1 MSLILRSDLPQIK
14 EQVKNNTLSTYFP
27 INTKDRKDIFNWDS
41 VLGYVVKTSF
51 RKELN
56 LEKLTDEEKLL
67 VKEDEITESE
77 IALLKFKASCEKAFK
92 AKLDES
98 DFWPVLEKM
107 YFENEQLFKI
117 SPEFLLFK
125 TIKQKGRARD
135 ASLGGMFANQLQN
148 FFFDEKPNNKFN
160 FLEKELYSELLKLM
174 KLSKEVK
181 EKEGELTFSK
191 PSEAPYLPFMAN
203 YLQQDLRFLGKR
215 PKYLLSIFK
224 EFLRL
229 YAHLYTAQLAL
240 NLKGWRKGKPEAQLS
255 YYILDSEKASDERYL
270 LKDYGFKQLSD
281 ALWNIFPYLSMNESL
296 QSKKIDN
303 VVNTIQPLWA
313 LADNLQQT
321 PSSVILLKNYAQ
333 AFKENRDLDLSL
345 NESDNPQDV
354 LADLLKLSRMQFG
367 AKESRHEINKLY
379 VKATE
384 SEFCSHFAQSRG
396 RAGRVLVFN
405 QDYLLLLT
413 NLAIG
418 EKDKLRFHELIKA
431 FESRGVFFD
440 KQSQQALINFFERIG
455 NVERMSDSGDAVYVR
470 KTI

>member
-1 MSLILRSDLPQIK
+1 MNLMLRADLPQTEDK
-14 EQVKNNTLSTYFP
+14 VKNNTLTTYFP
-27 INTKDRKDIFNWDS
+27 INTKDRKDIFNWDN

-51 RKELN
+51 RKKLH
-56 LEKLTDEEKLL
+56 LEKLTDDEKLAI
-67 VKEDEITESE
+67 KEAETTESD
-77 IALLKFKASCEKAFK
+77 IALSKFKSSCERSFTN
-92 AKLDES
+92 KLDES
-98 DFWPVLEKM
+98 EFWPILEKM
-107 YFENEQLFKI
+107 YFENGQIFKI

-125 TIKQKGRARD
+125 TIKQKGSARD
-135 ASLGGMFANQLQN
+135 ASLGNMFSNLLQN
-148 FFFDEKPNNKFN
+148 FFFNEKPNNKFN
-160 FLEKELYSELLKLM
+160 FLENQLYSELLKLM
-174 KLSKEVK
+174 QVSEKVK
-181 EKEGELTFSK
+181 GDGLTFSK
-191 PSEAPYLPFMAN
+191 PSEAPYLPFMAKN
-203 YLQQDLRFLGKR
+203 IQQDLRFLGKR

-224 EFLRL
+224 EFLHL

-240 NLKGWRKGKPEAQLS
+240 NLKGWKKGKPEAQLC

-270 LKDYGFKQLSD
+270 VKDYGFKQLSSS
-281 ALWNIFPYLSMNESL
+281 LWNIFSYLSMNESL

-303 VVNTIQPLWA
+303 AVNTIQPLWV
-313 LADNLQQT
+313 LAENLQQT
-321 PSSVILLKNYAQ
+321 PSSAILLKNYAL
-333 AFKENRDLDLSL
+333 AFKESRDLNLDLSD
-345 NESDNPQDV
+345 SGNPQDV
-354 LADLLKLSRMQFG
+354 LADLLELSRMQFG
-367 AKESRHEINKLY
+367 IKETRHEINKLY

-418 EKDKLRFHELIKA
+418 EQDKLRFHELIKA

>member
-1 MSLILRSDLPQIK
+1 MSLMLRADLPQSK
-14 EQVKNNTLSTYFP
+14 GGVKNNTLTTYFP

-41 VLGYVVKTSF
+41 VLGYVVKTSY
-51 RKELN
+51 RKELY
-56 LEKLTDEEKLL
+56 LEKLTDDEKLAI
-67 VKEDEITESE
+67 KEGETTESE
-77 IALLKFKASCEKAFK
+77 IALATFKLSCERSFK
-92 AKLDES
+92 KKLDES
-98 DFWPVLEKM
+98 DFWPILEKM
-107 YFENEQLFKI
+107 YFENDQIFKI

-125 TIKQKGRARD
+125 TIKQKGSARD
-135 ASLGGMFANQLQN
+135 ASLGGMFSNLLQN
-148 FFFDEKPNNKFN
+148 FFFNEKPNNQFN
-160 FLEKELYSELLKLM
+160 FLEEQLYSELLKLM
-174 KLSKEVK
+174 KPSNK
-181 EKEGELTFSK
+181 EKDGVLTFSE
-191 PSEAPYLPFMAN
+191 PSEAPYLPFIAKQ
-203 YLQQDLRFLGKR
+203 LQQDLRFLGKR

-224 EFLRL
+224 EFLHL

-240 NLKGWRKGKPEAQLS
+240 NLTRWQKGEPEAQLC

-270 LKDYGFKQLSD
+270 IKDYGFKQLSKS
-281 ALWNIFPYLSMNESL
+281 LWNIFPYLSMNESL

-303 VVNTIQPLWA
+303 AVNTIQPLWA
-313 LADNLQQT
+313 LAENLQQT
-321 PSSVILLKNYAQ
+321 PSSATLLKNYAQ
-333 AFKENRDLDLSL
+333 AFKESRDLHLDLSDS
-345 NESDNPQDV
+345 ENPHDV
-354 LADLLKLSRMQFG
+354 LADLLQLSRMQFG
-367 AKESRHEINKLY
+367 SKETRHEINKLY

-418 EKDKLRFHELIKA
+418 EQDKLRFHELIKA

-440 KQSQQALINFFERIG
+440 KQSQQALIKFFERIG

>member
-1 MSLILRSDLPQIK
+1 MSLMLRADLPQSK
-14 EQVKNNTLSTYFP
+14 DGVKNNTLTTYFP

-41 VLGYVVKTSF
+41 VLGYVVKTSY
-51 RKELN
+51 RKELY
-56 LEKLTDEEKLL
+56 LEKLTDDEKLAI
-67 VKEDEITESE
+67 KEGETTESE
-77 IALLKFKASCEKAFK
+77 IALATFKLSCERSFK
-92 AKLDES
+92 TKLDES
-98 DFWPVLEKM
+98 DFWPILEKM
-107 YFENEQLFKI
+107 YFENDQLFKI

-125 TIKQKGRARD
+125 TIKQKGSARD
-135 ASLGGMFANQLQN
+135 ASLGGMFSNLLQN
-148 FFFDEKPNNKFN
+148 FFFNEKPNNQFN
-160 FLEKELYSELLKLM
+160 FLEEQLYSELLKLM
-174 KLSKEVK
+174 KPSNK
-181 EKEGELTFSK
+181 EKDGVLTFPE
-191 PSEAPYLPFMAN
+191 PSEAPYLPFIAKQ
-203 YLQQDLRFLGKR
+203 LQQDLRFLGKR

-224 EFLRL
+224 EFLHL

-240 NLKGWRKGKPEAQLS
+240 NLTRWQKGEPEAQLC

-270 LKDYGFKQLSD
+270 IKDYGFKQLSKS
-281 ALWNIFPYLSMNESL
+281 LWNIFPYLSMNESL

-303 VVNTIQPLWA
+303 AVNTIQPLWA
-313 LADNLQQT
+313 LAENLQQT
-321 PSSVILLKNYAQ
+321 PSSATLLKNYAQ
-333 AFKENRDLDLSL
+333 AFKESRDLQLDLSDS
-345 NESDNPQDV
+345 ENPHDV
-354 LADLLKLSRMQFG
+354 LADLLQLSRMQFG
-367 AKESRHEINKLY
+367 SKETRHEINKLY

-418 EKDKLRFHELIKA
+418 EQDKLRFHELIKA

-440 KQSQQALINFFERIG
+440 KQSQQALIKFFERIG